1 MERKVKPQQPPKFTH
16 FLHFLH
22 ERLTIEKS
30 LTRQQQQIK
39 QNDPKLEPT
48 LDQKLFLVYLFL
60 LSFKVIAKNFVMKI
74 Y

>member
-1 MERKVKPQQPPKFTH
+1 MYLRTNVIFKYRPKKTLERKVKPQLPPKFTH

-22 ERLTIEKS
+22 ERLTIEKR

-48 LDQKLFLVYLFL
+48 LDPILFR
-60 LSFKVIAKNFVMKI
+60 
-74 Y
+74 